1 MKFLLAAL
9 LVAVP
14 VSSSVYA
21 QDRVPE
27 LPRSVT
33 VPEPRERAA
42 ADAPRQPEPA
52 DAQSEDGELPDSAP
66 LPVARP
72 SGEPSPEL
80 QAEPAPPAREIAGS
94 QCIVDLEQLGV
105 AFEREEPVAGGSGC
119 AIDDPVTVSNLGGDV
134 ELNEPALLGCPV
146 AAATARFVRDQVQPA
161 ARETFGTEVRSI
173 RQSSGYVC
181 RTRHGQRRMS
191 EHATGNALDW
201 ASLGLADGREIAV
214 QAYDKDSHEQRFLN
228 RVRKEAC
235 GPFKTVLGPGSD
247 ADHADHFHFDL
258 AQRRNGGTWCK

>member
-1 MKFLLAAL
+1 MKTILAAL
-9 LVAVP
+9 LITIPIASSASAQDAVP
-14 VSSSVYA
+14 V
-21 QDRVPE
+21 
-27 LPRSVT
+27 LPDSVT
-33 VPEPRERAA
+33 IPQTHTPAGEEPSEEA
-42 ADAPRQPEPA
+42 EPDEA
-52 DAQSEDGELPDSAP
+52 SSTEDDLPDSAP

-72 SGEPSPEL
+72 ADEPRPET
-80 QAEPAPPAREIAGS
+80 EPTSPAPAAAAAGS
-94 QCIVDLEQLGV
+94 QCIVDLERLGV
-105 AFEREEPVAGGSGC
+105 VFEREAPVSGAGGC
-119 AIDDPVTVSNLGGDV
+119 AIAEPVTVSNLGGDV

-161 ARETFGTEVRSI
+161 ARETFGTEIRSI

-201 ASLGLADGREIAV
+201 AAIGLEDGREIAV
-214 QAYDKDSHEQRFLN
+214 QAYDSDSREERFLD
-228 RVRKEAC
+228 RIREAAC

>member
-1 MKFLLAAL
+1 MKLLLATLMIAAPL
-9 LVAVP
+9 SSAAFAQERVP
-14 VSSSVYA
+14 VL
-21 QDRVPE
+21 PE
-27 LPRSVT
+27 TVT
-33 VPEPRERAA
+33 VPEPREPAA
-42 ADAPRQPEPA
+42 EEASSTTGASEAPIAEN
-52 DAQSEDGELPDSAP
+52 DLPYSAP

-72 SGEPSPEL
+72 ATEPPSET
-80 QAEPAPPAREIAGS
+80 AEEPDMAAEAENS
-94 QCIVDLEQLGV
+94 QCTADLARLGV
-105 AFEREEPVAGGSGC
+105 LFEREEPVSDGGGC

-134 ELNEPALLGCPV
+134 ELNEPALLACPI

-161 ARETFGTEVRSI
+161 ARETFGTEIRSI

-201 ASLGLADGREIAV
+201 AAIGLEDGREIAV
-214 QAYDKDSHEQRFLN
+214 QAYEKDSREQRFLT
-228 RVRKEAC
+228 RVREAAC